1 MRGGLFIYITIFL
14 FSITASRAADNSAP
28 KLGVNDVKSIL
39 LSYSKSESNTTT
51 FDRLQIVLSNLTKKQ
66 GQYKKESDF
75 VEYLYYYTH
84 RKLLK
89 KYDQYASLSE
99 TLTSGTYDCLTA
111 TAVYS
116 ILFTELSVPHAIV
129 ETNYHIY
136 ILVYPDSENE
146 ILLETTDPTYGFI
159 SNTNEIEHL
168 KSEYRLANGEQA
180 SGQVDLNIDIER
192 RLEDQELIGLLFYN
206 QSVNELNRG
215 NWQLADDLANE
226 AINYYSNAR
235 IIKLLEFID
244 SSYKSAA
251 L

>member
-1 MRGGLFIYITIFL
+1 MRGGLFIYIAIFL
-14 FSITASRAADNSAP
+14 FSISATGAADNGAP
-28 KLGVNDVKSIL
+28 KLGVNDIKTLL
-39 LSYSKSESNTTT
+39 LSHSKVVNSANT
-51 FDRLQIVLSNLTKKQ
+51 FNKLQDVLSNLSKKQ

-75 VEYLYYYTH
+75 VEHLYYYTH

-99 TLTSGTYDCLTA
+99 TLTTGAYDCLTA

-146 ILLETTDPTYGFI
+146 ILLETTDPSNGFI

-168 KSEYRLANGEQA
+168 KSEYRLANEDQEI
-180 SGQVDLNIDIER
+180 GQVDLSIDIER

-206 QSVNELNRG
+206 QSVNELNQG
-215 NWQLADDLANE
+215 NWQLAEDLAKQ
-226 AINYYSNAR
+226 AIKFYPNIR
-235 IIKLLEFID
+235 ITKLIEYID
-244 SSYKSAA
+244 TSIKSAS